1 MLQWGFQRVAFGVVY
16 RLPFQELCEEE
27 EEVGGK
33 IRIRKLHEHLA
44 EELDLVMIYH
54 NCFQI
59 VLSLIIYHCSSNAD
73 YDCIFIFQENLIP
86 SEWRTTLE
94 KVGVRVMM
102 NGETND

>member
-1 MLQWGFQRVAFGVVY
+1 MGLSTRRFWRCLSTSISRIMRRRRRGW
-16 RLPFQELCEEE
+16 
-27 EEVGGK
+27 GK